1 MRIIFT
7 LLLLGFSVVSHA
19 VKINYAL
26 SMENPHEHYFKVE
39 IQVNEFSGKYADLKM
54 PVWAP
59 GSYLV
64 REFSRH
70 VDWFEAK
77 SDLKTLKWN
86 KTDKNTWRVE
96 TGGAKNFTVSYKV
109 YAYELSVRTSFL
121 DADHA
126 AVHGASVFMY
136 LDKMKNVPGIL
147 TVFPG
152 KQWKNISTGMEEVF
166 YEQNALFL
174 PDTTPKRHF
183 HFIDYDVLIDSPIEI
198 GNHLIFSFDA
208 AGCKHEVAMFGEG
221 NFDTTQLK
229 KDMATVV
236 EAATKVY
243 GENPNKR
250 YVFIVH
256 NLTNGSGGL
265 EHLNSTTLQVNRW
278 TYSSDR
284 YNAFLGLVAH
294 EYFHLWNVKR
304 ARANTL
310 GPFDYDKENYTTLL
324 WVMEGFT
331 SYYDELLLKRTG
343 YYSQNE
349 YLRTLVGSLSS
360 LENSPGS
367 KVQSVA
373 ESSFDAWIKGYRPNE
388 NSNNTSISYYTKG
401 SVLGALLDLEII
413 TSTKGEKRLDDVMS
427 YVYQTYYKKEK
438 RGFNEVE
445 FKLAAEKVAGKK
457 LDAFFS
463 DYVYSTK
470 EINYNYYFNQVGL
483 NLDIAKSANQPWLGI
498 KAADNGGKLIIN
510 NVTAGGSAYESGLN
524 VNDEIIAVN
533 GYRCDNATMNK
544 LVGMSAIGDEVQFT
558 ISRDNILKTISV
570 TLVANT
576 MSEYKITP
584 MISASAEQNKLLKK
598 WLE

>member
-7 LLLLGFSVVSHA
+7 LLLLSFAVFSSA
-19 VKINYAL
+19 VKVNYIL
-26 SMENPHEHYFKVE
+26 SMDKPHEHYFKVD
-39 IQVNEFSGKYADLKM
+39 IAISEFSGKYADFKM
-54 PVWAP
+54 PAWAP
-59 GSYLV
+59 GSYLI
-64 REFSRH
+64 REFSKN
-70 VDWFEAK
+70 VDWVEAK
-77 SDLKTLKWN
+77 ADDRGLKCY

-96 TGGAKNFTVSYKV
+96 TNGSKYFTFSYKV

-126 AVHGASVFMY
+126 AIHGASVFMY
-136 LDKMKNVPGIL
+136 LDKMKNLSGEL
-147 TVFPG
+147 TIFPG
-152 KQWKNISTGMEEVF
+152 KEWNKISTGMDEIYHEYPNKEIYIPYRIF
-166 YEQNALFL
+166 SFS
-174 PDTTPKRHF
+174 
-183 HFIDYDVLIDSPIEI
+183 DYDVLIDSPIEI
-198 GNHLIFSFDA
+198 GNHLTFSFEA
-208 AGCKHEVAMFGEG
+208 AGCRHEVAMFGEG

-229 KDMATVV
+229 SDMKVVV
-236 EAATKVY
+236 EAATEVY

-278 TYSSDR
+278 TYSDDR
-284 YNAFLGLVAH
+284 YNAFLSLVAH

-331 SYYDELLLKRTG
+331 SYYDELLLKRSG
-343 YYSQNE
+343 YYSQSE

-413 TSTKGEKRLDDVMS
+413 TSTKGEKNLDDLMS
-427 YVYQTYYKKEK
+427 FVYQNYYKKEK
-438 RGFNEVE
+438 RGFNETE

-457 LDAFFS
+457 LDAFFN

-470 EINYNYYFNQVGL
+470 KINYNFYLNQAGL
-483 NLDIAKSANQPWLGI
+483 QLDVKPRNNESWLGI
-498 KAADNGGKLIIN
+498 RATDNSGKLIIN
-510 NVTAGGSAYESGLN
+510 NVTSGGSGYESGLN

-544 LVGMSAIGDEVQFT
+544 LVGMYEPGDEIEFL
-558 ISRDNILKTISV
+558 ISRDNLLRTIKV
-570 TLVANT
+570 KLLTNT
-576 MSEYKITP
+576 MSEFKITP
-584 MISASAEQNKLLKK
+584 MPSPTPDQNKLLKK